1 MRRSFLPPRV
11 RTGLIGTAAASLIAA
26 SLWAV
31 PGAAAEESEVAS
43 TPDSS
48 ESPEPT
54 PSPSPDISPSPD
66 PAPSASSSLSPSPR
80 PTSSEPTESASPSPT
95 ETPSPSVSPTVNDEE
110 GSEDDYIV
118 VVRNGAYID
127 SVKNKAEE
135 IGGRSD
141 KELRGA
147 VDGFTATLTEEDVEE
162 LEKDP
167 NVKYVEKDEIV
178 QLNGAV
184 SGFVDCDASTM
195 GARDDGSV
203 GPVDIGFDVNWFG
216 TSYSSI
222 YINNNGGF
230 VFNDG
235 GGSFTAYRGID
246 LQTASRPYVLPLF
259 TDIDTRYTDG
269 AVTFGP
275 LDNNDPSAGYCIN
288 WIDVGEYGSFN
299 EDYSFQVIITNQG
312 SGDVDIEFN
321 YDRISVPTNSYNN
334 TFEVGYTA
342 GDGTN
347 NYQVLAA
354 STDPASTVATQLVSG
369 SYPATCTVPG
379 RHIYEIRYTGTP
391 NPGPSPTTAPSPDP
405 TPSPTQSPATW
416 GLDRI
421 DDITQNPW
429 VSDDEYITPIS
440 GTPTDNYGQ
449 GVVAYVVDT
458 GVRYTHQEFG
468 TRARKDEVV
477 KGIDTVNNDNDPAD
491 CNGHG
496 THVAGTIGGFTYGVA
511 KEVEIVGVRVLD
523 CFGSGYT
530 SGVIAGLNEIP
541 TFHATHYPGYRAV
554 VNMSLGGFRSTAM
567 NQAVADLADAD
578 IPVVVA
584 AGNDNADAANYS
596 PASEPKAITVGASTS
611 GDVRS
616 YFSNYGSVI
625 DIFAPGS
632 AITAAWYTSDAATYT
647 ISGTSMASPHVAG
660 AAALYLGLHSSSSS
674 SPTSAQVES
683 AIVGKALTGALDLN
697 GATSTA
703 NKLLNVSTY
712 TSSLGSYSLGRSI
725 TFENSPD
732 AAPSPA
738 PTRISREL
746 IETRCTSRD
755 SGGSPLPPAPPP
767 SSGGG
772 GGGGGGSS
780 GGGSSKP
787 SGGGGGLN
795 EVTTIVPSNSGA
807 PGSTIALAGWGLET
821 TRDVKFNDVSAQF
834 TVVSGGQVDV
844 VVPDVPPGVYVV
856 HAVLAP
862 SVGRASFWDGF
873 SVLAGSGA
881 ALPPSSAGAPVV
893 GKPADVVAGTLPA
906 AEFVAFSGNKTK
918 MTRAT
923 RSKLAEIAR
932 DFTGT
937 DDEAIIVTYTNKKET
952 KKSVRRATKRAAN
965 MRRYLTRAGFE
976 GSVSVRTE
984 PGGTKIQR
992 RGAMVY
998 VEPDGAAAKEDLDG
1012 VSSVI
1017 VRLKAGR
1024 SPVVDG
1030 EVRGAGNVASG
1041 IGDSLSVGRS
1051 LGLRMYE
1058 IRFAEPVTESVAEQ
1072 VAEALM
1078 DDPGIAFAE
1087 PDSIVSAQVSVGS

>member
-1 MRRSFLPPRV
+1 MRRSFLPPSM
-11 RTGLIGTAAASLIAA
+11 RTGLIGAAAASLIAA

-66 PAPSASSSLSPSPR
+66 PAPSPSSSLSPSPR
-80 PTSSEPTESASPSPT
+80 PTSSEPTESPADPSVSPSESASPSPT

-110 GSEDDYIV
+110 GTASTEDDYIV

-135 IGGRSD
+135 MGGRAD

-147 VDGFTATLTEEDVEE
+147 VDGFTATLTEKDVEE
-162 LEKDP
+162 LEADP
-167 NVKYVEKDEIV
+167 NVKYVEPD
-178 QLNGAV
+178 QPV
-184 SGFVDCDASTM
+184 SIRSGSFRAIDARVTLGNLSLCDDCSSPSIDMGDMTVD
-195 GARDDGSV
+195 
-203 GPVDIGFDVNWFG
+203 WFG
-216 TSYSSI
+216 IEYERI
-222 YINNNGGF
+222 YINSNGGA
-230 VFNDG
+230 VFDDG
-235 GGSFTAYRGID
+235 LGGFNSYQSLNLSTAD
-246 LQTASRPYVLPLF
+246 RPFVLPLF
-259 TDIDTRYTDG
+259 TD
-269 AVTFGP
+269 
-275 LDNNDPSAGYCIN
+275 LDPSSNGSVEFGTGKIPGTTQNVFWAEWNDVAEYRN
-288 WIDVGEYGSFN
+288 PSARQTFQMVLIDNVDQS
-299 EDYSFQVIITNQG
+299 TN
-312 SGDVDIEFN
+312 VEFN
-321 YDRISVPTNSYNN
+321 YVNLTDAGSTTNT
-334 TFEVGYTA
+334 TFEVGFADPRDPGNTEVIQSGI
-342 GDGTN
+342 GD
-347 NYQVLAA
+347 A
-354 STDPASTVATQLVSG
+354 STLLAGKTGASDGNWPYLIPASG
-369 SYPATCTVPG
+369 SPEPVP
-379 RHIYEIRYTGTP
+379 
-391 NPGPSPTTAPSPDP
+391 NPSPTPTPIDSIQPDP
-405 TPSPTQSPATW
+405 PW

-421 DDITQNPW
+421 DQRSLPLNNTYAAP
-429 VSDDEYITPIS
+429 STGE
-440 GTPTDNYGQ
+440 
-449 GVVAYVVDT
+449 GVTVYVVDT
-458 GVRYTHQEFG
+458 GIRTTHQEFAG
-468 TRARKDEVV
+468 RVV
-477 KGIDTVNNDNDPAD
+477 SGYDFVDNDNDPTD
-491 CNGHG
+491 CDGHG
-496 THVAGTIGGFTYGVA
+496 THVAGTSVGSTYGVA
-511 KEVEIVGVRVLD
+511 KAAKVSGIRVLN

-530 SGVIAGLNEIP
+530 SDVIAGLNWVRNN
-541 TFHATHYPGYRAV
+541 HATVGAGGPGV
-554 VNMSLGGFRSTAM
+554 VNMSLGGLGYSKGMDDAVKALVTAG
-567 NQAVADLADAD
+567 V
-578 IPVVVA
+578 PVVVA
-584 AGNDNADAANYS
+584 AGNSNDDASFYS
-596 PASEPKAITVGASTS
+596 PAGIEEAITVGATTST
-611 GDVRS
+611 DARAS
-616 YFSNYGSVI
+616 YSNFGSVV

-632 AITAAWYTSDAATYT
+632 GVISAWYTSNTASATL
-647 ISGTSMASPHVAG
+647 SGTSMASPHVAG
-660 AAALYLGLHSSSSS
+660 AAALYLGLNPNATPAQVANALSTTATTNVIS
-674 SPTSAQVES
+674 SPGT
-683 AIVGKALTGALDLN
+683 
-697 GATSTA
+697 
-703 NKLLNVSTY
+703 
-712 TSSLGSYSLGRSI
+712 
-725 TFENSPD
+725 
-732 AAPSPA
+732 
-738 PTRISREL
+738 
-746 IETRCTSRD
+746 
-755 SGGSPLPPAPPP
+755 GSPNRLLYVSDFASDNNNSQPAPPP

-772 GGGGGGSS
+772 SSGGGSGGGGSS

-787 SGGGGGLN
+787 SAGGGGGGLN

-873 SVLAGSGA
+873 SVLAGTGA
-881 ALPPSSAGAPVV
+881 AMPSSSTGAPVV
-893 GKPADVVAGTLPA
+893 GKPADVVAGTQPA
-906 AEFVAFSGNKTK
+906 AEFVAFTGNKTK

-984 PGGTKIQR
+984 PGATTVQR
-992 RGAMVY
+992 RGAMIY
-998 VEPDGAAAKEDLDG
+998 VEPNGAAAKEDLDG

-1024 SPVVDG
+1024 SPVVAG
-1030 EVRGAGNVASG
+1030 EVRGAGNVAGG

-1078 DDPGIAFAE
+1078 DDPGVAFAE